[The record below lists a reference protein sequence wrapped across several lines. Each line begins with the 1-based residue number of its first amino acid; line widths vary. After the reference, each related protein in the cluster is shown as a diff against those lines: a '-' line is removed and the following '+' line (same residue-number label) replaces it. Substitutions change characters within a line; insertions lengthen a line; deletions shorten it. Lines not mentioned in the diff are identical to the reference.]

1 MDYSQYVMDYLHSAM
16 DYLHYVALW
25 ITHSMLRII
34 YDIDVLL
41 SLSQDWVGRNIIFYF
56 SHTHVI
62 SSALHSS
69 LLFLV
74 IPGAYRTVLVSGRF
88 KYILFLPTWIY
99 R

>member
-1 MDYSQYVMDYLHSAM
+1 MDYSQYAM
-16 DYLHYVALW
+16 DY
-25 ITHSMLRII
+25 LRII

-41 SLSQDWVGRNIIFYF
+41 SLSQDWVGRDIIFIF

-69 LLFLV
+69 LLFLVMSFLV

>member
-1 MDYSQYVMDYLHSAM
+1 MDYSQYAM
-16 DYLHYVALW
+16 DY
-25 ITHSMLRII
+25 LRII

-41 SLSQDWVGRNIIFYF
+41 SLSQDWVGRDIIFI
-56 SHTHVI
+56 HTHVI

-69 LLFLV
+69 LLFLVMSFLV